1 MASESA
7 KAHWSEADES
17 QLLDFLLT
25 LDSTAGDGK
34 NFKPFVWT
42 VASGKLNPH
51 VTKGGPNWRSLART
65 SGKLKKTY
73 AIVKT
78 IQAVSGWAW
87 GDVTGASIDEA
98 TADSWEAY
106 VAKHK
111 DAKPSETRGGS
122 IFRRSPSSCLSSA
135 MTPPDETVPDAPV
148 ASWDTYGPDGT
159 QESRKSDNEDERRTP
174 EPLAP
179 LPSLKRCM
187 PVTPSPRSEKKSKV
201 SGPVLLESLAH
212 SVNSFSDVIRST
224 LAPPGP
230 DTPRRRQEAVR
241 QAQKLEKSWLTQR
254 QLLSLIKLLQ
264 KDNQAVETYA
274 VLEDDVRKGLDS

>member
-1 MASESA
+1 
-7 KAHWSEADES
+7 
-17 QLLDFLLT
+17 
-25 LDSTAGDGK
+25 
-34 NFKPFVWT
+34 
-42 VASGKLNPH
+42 
-51 VTKGGPNWRSLART
+51 
-65 SGKLKKTY
+65 
-73 AIVKT
+73 
-78 IQAVSGWAW
+78 
-87 GDVTGASIDEA
+87 
-98 TADSWEAY
+98 
-106 VAKHK
+106 
-111 DAKPSETRGGS
+111 
-122 IFRRSPSSCLSSA
+122 

-274 VLEDDVRKGLDS
+274 VLEDDVRKDWIRDALEIEQPISWSD